1 MIQKNKGIQDDNSFQ
16 YYIKKIDIYGES
28 LNWYI
33 GNNEKYQTITGG
45 IKTAIVILISMIFL
59 FYSLIKLFI
68 DRNGSFVMYDI
79 TYPEL
84 NNASFIYF
92 NDFEIFFFFN
102 HLPIK

>member
-1 MIQKNKGIQDDNSFQ
+1 MIQKNKGKQNDNSFQ
-16 YYIKKIDIYGES
+16 YFLKKIDIYGES
-28 LNWYI
+28 LNWNI

-59 FYSLIKLFI
+59 LYSLIKLFI

-92 NDFEIFFFFN
+92 NDFEIFFFSIIF
-102 HLPIK
+102 L